1 MSAKNLDKKNRWR
14 NVIVSFRVSP
24 EESEDLNRR
33 VKLSGL
39 NKQDYIIKRLSE
51 RDIIVQGN
59 PRVFKALRNQ
69 MTEILTE
76 LRRIERC
83 SEISDEFLDILE
95 IVAKTYNGLECDND
109 DK

>member
-1 MSAKNLDKKNRWR
+1 MSAKNLDKKNSWR

-83 SEISDEFLDILE
+83 SEISDEFLDILK
-95 IVAKTYNGLECDND
+95 IVAKTYNGLECGNND
-109 DK
+109 K

>member
-14 NVIVSFRVSP
+14 SVIVSFRVSP

-51 RDIIVQGN
+51 RDVVVQGN

-69 MTEILTE
+69 MTEILLE
-76 LRRIERC
+76 LRRIESA
-83 SEISDEFLDILE
+83 SEISDEFLAILE
-95 IVAKTYNGLECDND
+95 VVAKTYNGLEVYNNG
-109 DK
+109 K

>member
-51 RDIIVQGN
+51 RDVIVQGN

-95 IVAKTYNGLECDND
+95 LVAKTYNGLECGNND
-109 DK
+109 K

>member
-1 MSAKNLDKKNRWR
+1 MSAKNLDKKHRWR

-51 RDIIVQGN
+51 RDVMVQGN

-83 SEISDEFLDILE
+83 SEISDGFLDILE
-95 IVAKTYNGLECDND
+95 LVAKTYNGLECGNND
-109 DK
+109 K

>member
-51 RDIIVQGN
+51 RDVIVQGN

-76 LRRIERC
+76 LRRIETA
-83 SEISDEFLDILE
+83 SEVSDEFLAILE
-95 IVAKTYNGLECDND
+95 VVAKTYNGLEVYNNG
-109 DK
+109 K

>member
-24 EESEDLNRR
+24 EESENLNRR

-51 RDIIVQGN
+51 RDVMVQGN

-95 IVAKTYNGLECDND
+95 LVAKTYNGLECGNND
-109 DK
+109 K

>member
-83 SEISDEFLDILE
+83 SEISD
-95 IVAKTYNGLECDND
+95 
-109 DK
+109 

>member
-51 RDIIVQGN
+51 RDVIVQGN

-83 SEISDEFLDILE
+83 SEFSDEFLDILE
-95 IVAKTYNGLECDND
+95 LVVKTYNGLECGNND
-109 DK
+109 K

>member
-1 MSAKNLDKKNRWR
+1 MSAKNLDNKNRWR

-51 RDIIVQGN
+51 RDVIVQGN

-76 LRRIERC
+76 LRRIETA
-83 SEISDEFLDILE
+83 SEVSDEFLAILE
-95 IVAKTYNGLECDND
+95 VVAKTYNGLEVYNNG
-109 DK
+109 K

>member
-14 NVIVSFRVSP
+14 SVIVSFRVSP

-39 NKQDYIIKRLSE
+39 NKQDYIIKRLLE

-69 MTEILTE
+69 MTEILSE
-76 LRRIERC
+76 LRRIETA
-83 SEISDEFLDILE
+83 SEISDEFLAILE
-95 IVAKTYNGLECDND
+95 VVAKTYNGLEVDNNG
-109 DK
+109 K

>member
-51 RDIIVQGN
+51 RDVIVQGN

-69 MTEILTE
+69 MTEILSE
-76 LRRIERC
+76 LRRIETA
-83 SEISDEFLDILE
+83 SEISDEFLAILE
-95 IVAKTYNGLECDND
+95 VVAKTYNGLEVDNNG
-109 DK
+109 K